1 LIGNY
6 IERETTGATKRVGD
20 EETAIKQERGET
32 QAARNVGV
40 KTGMPEKRVHAMK
53 GAI

>member
-20 EETAIKQERGET
+20 EETAIKQERGDT
-32 QAARNVGV
+32 QAARNAGV
-40 KTGMPEKRVHAMK
+40 KTGTSGHRVHAMK
-53 GAI
+53 VAI